1 MRVLFANL
9 IFIITFGIS
18 AQHSIPEISNI
29 KDSLVH
35 PEFGDS
41 YYSSAYSTERNR
53 APSITYSQN
62 VGDFDGDGSDDI
74 FVQWYIL
81 ARYYDKSGMLIEA
94 NDGRN
99 HFGIYSYTK
108 NRYLFT
114 GVRKSSVGSN
124 VVTGDF
130 NNDDKIDFVVGSQ
143 IYLGV
148 NSLSKKKVY
157 P

>member
-9 IFIITFGIS
+9 FILIAFGIS
-18 AQHSIPEISNI
+18 AQHSIPEMSNI

-35 PEFGDS
+35 PEFGDDF
-41 YYSSAYSTERNR
+41 YSSAYSAEHIPPTLN
-53 APSITYSQN
+53 YSQN

-74 FVQWYIL
+74 FVQWYI
-81 ARYYDKSGMLIEA
+81 YVNYFKKSGTTLGTDE
-94 NDGRN
+94 RF

-114 GVRKSSVGSN
+114 GVRKESIGSN
-124 VVTGDF
+124 VITGDF